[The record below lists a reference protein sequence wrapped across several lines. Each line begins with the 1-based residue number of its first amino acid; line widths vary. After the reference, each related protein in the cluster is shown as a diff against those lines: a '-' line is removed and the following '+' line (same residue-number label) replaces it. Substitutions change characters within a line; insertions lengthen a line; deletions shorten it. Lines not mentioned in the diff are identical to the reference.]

1 MQALH
6 DELSDLI
13 AQLSTDP
20 HVWIEDKR
28 LSLVVH
34 ARLTADADTVLAALR
49 EPVAALAQRHGMDVR
64 PGAQVLEV
72 CTPGIDKAG
81 AVWRLVDDD
90 TQALLYIGD
99 DVGDLSAFA
108 AVREWRDSV
117 AKPGLVVG
125 VVAGPDSPIAGVA
138 DLEVADPAAVG
149 VLLEQLLPRP
159 DLVNRVS

>member
-1 MQALH
+1 MRALH
-6 DELSDLI
+6 DELADVV
-13 AQLSTDP
+13 ARLSTDP

-34 ARLTADADTVLAALR
+34 ARLTVDADAVLATLR
-49 EPVAALAQRHGMDVR
+49 DPVTAVARRHGMDVR

-81 AVWRLVDDD
+81 AVWRLVDDN

-99 DVGDLSAFA
+99 DIGDLPAFA
-108 AVREWRDSV
+108 AVREWRDRT
-117 AKPGLVVG
+117 ARPGLVVG
-125 VVAGPDSPIAGVA
+125 VVPGPDSPIAGVA

-149 VLLEQLLPRP
+149 VLLEQLSPP
-159 DLVNRVS
+159 DLVDRVS